1 MTDISKNEKFV
12 TMEDLKEKFLIL
24 QDKLI
29 KMEEDINDFVNRLY
43 DIPGERY

>member
-1 MTDISKNEKFV
+1 MTNLSKNEELM

-29 KMEEDINDFVNRLY
+29 KMEEDIKDFVNRLY
-43 DIPGERY
+43 DIPGESY

>member
-1 MTDISKNEKFV
+1 MTNLSKNEEFV

-29 KMEEDINDFVNRLY
+29 KMEEDIKDFVNRLR
-43 DIPGERY
+43 DTPNC